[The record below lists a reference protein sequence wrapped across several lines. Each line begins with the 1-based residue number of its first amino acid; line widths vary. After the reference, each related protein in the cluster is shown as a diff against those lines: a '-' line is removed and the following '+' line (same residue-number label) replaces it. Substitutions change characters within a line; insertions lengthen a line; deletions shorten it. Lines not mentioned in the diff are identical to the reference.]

1 LAVFGDLARK
11 VELLY
16 QISRQ
21 RLKFKRLSID
31 KAEGLTVSARDPATP
46 GGYSRHL
53 RLSDLSS
60 GEQHHLVLLTKL
72 LFDVPSNSL
81 VLIDEP
87 EISMHIVWQHEL
99 LNDLKKIADIIDAD
113 LLIATHSPQ
122 IIGDF
127 ADQAIPLD
135 EQVRLEE

>member
-1 LAVFGDLARK
+1 
-11 VELLY
+11 
-16 QISRQ
+16 
-21 RLKFKRLSID
+21 
-31 KAEGLTVSARDPATP
+31 
-46 GGYSRHL
+46 
-53 RLSDLSS
+53 
-60 GEQHHLVLLTKL
+60 
-72 LFDVPSNSL
+72 
-81 VLIDEP
+81 
-87 EISMHIVWQHEL
+87 MHIVWQHEL